1 MGTDVDLAILGPIGF
16 IVFAI
21 ASGLWIRALRRLLI
35 PKDRSAYVVAWA
47 AAGTLG
53 VLALM
58 FGDGGALFRVPAWI
72 AATAG
77 PFLLFTVAIS
87 RQVPGVNAI
96 TVGDPIPPFS
106 ARDEH
111 GQRVDS
117 ASFHGHLVLI
127 KFFRAHW

>member
-77 PFLLFTVAIS
+77 PFLLFTVAVS
-87 RQVPGVNAI
+87 RQVPGANAI
-96 TVGDPIPPFS
+96 TVGDPIPLFS

-117 ASFHGHLVLI
+117 APFHGHLVLI